1 MVDSSSGRRGLPTVW
16 GGEIAGATVTH
27 FGPDS
32 GASDCDAGPGLAE
45 ALLVAAHDMVGVTDA
60 DGRIRYV
67 NGAVRRVLGYAP
79 MDMVGTSVFDYIHRE
94 EVDDAVASLGS
105 TAVGVDRYG
114 VPLSLRVRSAD
125 GTWRAVEVTAANMLD
140 DPAVAGMV
148 FTVRDLTY
156 RGEAELR
163 LRTMFEQS
171 PIPQALIPPGRP
183 RMTPNSAFAH
193 LFATTREALF
203 TTDPATLVHPDDRI
217 DMSEAHAELQAG
229 DTERVFSE
237 RRYVRASG
245 EEFVGRSTTSVL
257 RRLDGKLDYLY
268 TTIEDVTL
276 ELRAAEA
283 LARSEARARALI
295 ENSPDIIAVLYPDGQ
310 WEASDQGTRLL
321 GYPKGIDPDGG
332 VFSLI
337 HPDDIADAADALQ
350 DILAGARPPSTPID
364 LRLRAADGTY
374 RQFECVGQNL
384 SDDLHVGGVVITAR
398 DITERKLADARLRA
412 AEQRFRVAFEHAP
425 LAVSM
430 IDLDGIIIDIN
441 AAGCA
446 MLGYERAAL
455 IGAPAESTV
464 YPDDRRLA
472 IDMTT
477 AQLGGSAQPAEF
489 RLQRA
494 DGQIVFALSHASLV
508 DPIDPDDAAYVITL
522 QTDISDRKQLERE
535 LERRASH
542 DTLTGLSNRASL
554 DHHLEHVLAR
564 RDGPA
569 VVAIFIDLDN
579 FKTINDSYGHETGD
593 TVLTNVAQCLTDS
606 IRHGDLAA
614 RLGGDEFVVICD
626 ATRSS
631 TILHEIPERIRTAIA
646 TLDSTDGNG
655 NGNHITAS
663 IGVAISQPGDVPSA
677 LLRRAD
683 TAVYIA
689 KRAGKNR
696 VELVTDTGDPA
707 AAPHLAH
714 TD

>member
-1 MVDSSSGRRGLPTVW
+1 M
-16 GGEIAGATVTH
+16 TH
-27 FGPDS
+27 LGPDD
-32 GASDCDAGPGLAE
+32 GARECDADPGLAR
-45 ALLVAAHDMVGVTDA
+45 ALLVAAHDMIGVTDI

-67 NGAVRRVLGYAP
+67 NGAVRRVLGYSP
-79 MDMVGTSVFDYIHRE
+79 TDMVGTSVFDYIHQDE
-94 EVDDAVASLGS
+94 ADDAAASLGS
-105 TAVGVDRYG
+105 TVVGVARYG
-114 VPLSLRVRSAD
+114 VPLSLRIRSAD

-163 LRTMFEQS
+163 LRTMFEHS
-171 PIPQALIPPGRP
+171 PIAQALITPGRA
-183 RMTPNSAFAH
+183 RMLPNGAFAQ
-193 LFATTREALF
+193 LFDTTRELLF
-203 TTDPATLVHPDDRI
+203 TADLVTLVHPDDRA
-217 DMSEAHAELQAG
+217 DMSAAHAALEAG
-229 DTERVFSE
+229 DSERVFSE
-237 RRYVRASG
+237 RRYVRHSG

-257 RRLDGKLDYLY
+257 RRLDGELDYLY
-268 TTIEDVTL
+268 TTIEDVTVQL
-276 ELRAAEA
+276 QAGEA

-337 HPDDIADAADALQ
+337 HPDDITDAATALQ
-350 DILAGARPPSTPID
+350 EILAGTRPPSTPIE

-384 SDDLHVGGVVITAR
+384 SDDVHVGGVVITAR

-412 AEQRFRVAFEHAP
+412 AEQRFRIAFEHAP
-425 LAVSM
+425 LAVSI
-430 IDLDGIIIDIN
+430 IDLDGTIIDIN

-446 MLGYERAAL
+446 MLGYERDAL
-455 IGAPAESTV
+455 IGAPAEATV
-464 YPDDRRLA
+464 YPDDRGLA

-477 AQLGGSAQPAEF
+477 AQLGGNSQPAEF

-494 DGQIVFALSHASLV
+494 DGQILFALSHASLV
-508 DPIDPDDAAYVITL
+508 DPVDPDDPAYVITL
-522 QTDISDRKQLERE
+522 QTDITDRKQLERE

-554 DHHLEHVLAR
+554 DHHLEHLLAR

-569 VVAIFIDLDN
+569 VAVLFVDLDN
-579 FKTINDSYGHETGD
+579 FKTVNDTYGHEAGD
-593 TVLTNVAQCLTDS
+593 AVLIDVAQRLTTS

-614 RLGGDEFVVICD
+614 RLGGDEFVIVCD
-626 ATRSS
+626 LQRNPAVVY
-631 TILHEIPERIRTAIA
+631 EIAERIRNAIA
-646 TLDSTDGNG
+646 TLDTTDGNG
-655 NGNHITAS
+655 NHVTAS
-663 IGVAISQPGDVPSA
+663 IGVAISEPGDVPSA

-683 TAVYIA
+683 AAVYIA

-696 VELVTDTGDPA
+696 VELVTNTTDPT
-707 AAPHLAH
+707 APHLTH